1 MTAGVI
7 RFIGGKGGVGKTTV
21 AAAWALR
28 RADAGE
34 RVLLI
39 STDPAH
45 SLTDALETDLGDR
58 PAEVTPGMWVAEPDA
73 DAALSRRVKQVTD
86 DAYAAVPR
94 EIMPAVHRHLERAAA
109 GPGMAESALADLLI
123 DYMSKVPTTW
133 DQLVVD
139 SAPTGHLLR
148 MLDLPALLTPWV
160 RGLAR
165 QRERSQ
171 RSDRFAASV
180 VGAEQPDEATD
191 PLLERLH
198 HRRRRLEAAAERLR
212 TDAVV
217 HLVTLPR
224 RMVLAETLRAA
235 RSLEDGGISL
245 GTVIINQVPP
255 HPEADI
261 VSPTEHAFAAEGT
274 IQVGWQRSEP
284 TGLVRLRELG
294 TDLYLQ
300 ADRHSA

>member
-1 MTAGVI
+1 MTQGAI
-7 RFIGGKGGVGKTTV
+7 TFIGGKGGVGKTTV

-34 RVLLI
+34 RLLLI

-45 SLTDALETDLGDR
+45 SLTDALETDLDDR
-58 PAEVTPGMWVAEPDA
+58 PAEITPHLWVAEPDA
-73 DAALSRRVKQVTD
+73 DAALHRRVKQVTD

-94 EIMPAVHRHLERAAA
+94 EIMPAVQRHLERAAA
-109 GPGMAESALADLLI
+109 GPGMTESALADLLI
-123 DYMSKVPTTW
+123 DYMSEVPTTW
-133 DQLVVD
+133 DRLVVD

-165 QRERSQ
+165 QRERSL
-171 RSDRFAASV
+171 RSDRFAANV
-180 VGAEQPDEATD
+180 VGADQPDELAD

-198 HRRRRLEAAAERLR
+198 HRRQRLEAAAERLR
-212 TDAVV
+212 TEAVV

-235 RSLEDGGISL
+235 RSLDDGGLTL
-245 GTVIINQVPP
+245 GTVIINQVPE
-255 HPEADI
+255 HPDPDVVAA
-261 VSPTEHAFAAEGT
+261 TERAFASEGT
-274 IQVGWQRSEP
+274 IQLGWQRSEP
-284 TGLVRLRELG
+284 IGLVRLREVG
-294 TDLYLQ
+294 TELHLQ
-300 ADRHSA
+300 GESRSA